1 MPWFDFCR
9 VPLPNL
15 FLNLKTLRKVLF
27 YLLLAVAVVFISLV
41 SSVFLFKDK
50 IINQFI
56 REANKDLNTPVKIGK
71 FDVSIFSQFPHLS
84 IVLSDVYVE
93 DSHPGNYPL
102 LTAKTVSFQLN
113 TIQAWRGQY
122 TIKGLK
128 IVDSETS
135 LKINDKGVSNYDV
148 TKKKDTK
155 DKSEAIRFEL
165 REVNLTNT
173 HVHYTDRS
181 ADQDFEFNSEN
192 LLASIVSENDLYS
205 IDAEGQLKTTKISIN
220 QKLFFADKSF
230 QIKSQLVYDD
240 VNRSIVIK
248 PSTLN
253 LKDAAFDVE
262 GKYGWKE
269 KSIID
274 LTTKGKDADIQTLL
288 SLLPESY
295 SKPVEKYQSKGAVY
309 FTAKLKG
316 EISSKRSPSVSV
328 EFGFSE
334 ATIFHPEYKTR
345 MEEASLRG
353 SFASPEMMDV
363 SKASLILKEIKGE
376 LNGERF
382 EANFILNDFEN
393 PNVICDF
400 KGKVDAASV
409 MSFYPIENLSNLS
422 GSLLADISFEGEVG
436 LLKKKAT
443 AQRVTTTGTIDL
455 QNISF
460 IYGEDKTP
468 LKRLTG
474 NLQFNNND
482 LALSNVTGNLG
493 NSDFVLNG
501 FFKNVIT
508 FLLFENQPIGIET
521 DLKSNFLD
529 VDQLFALAFG
539 KGTEGKAQEYE
550 FKISKNINLNFN
562 CDVKSLRYKRF
573 NAQQLRGDLLV
584 KSHMAVSRKT
594 TFKSMGGDMVVSGIV
609 DASNPKAIDVV
620 TTFKLNN
627 INIDSIFYVFKN
639 FDQDFIEDKHLKGK
653 AFADINLEMALHPNL
668 SMFSETLIG
677 DISATIKNGELNNFE
692 PMKKL
697 NKYLDDEG
705 LSKLRFSDLK
715 NDIHIENK
723 TIYIP
728 QMEIRTNVTTLKV
741 SGTHTFDQ
749 RIDYRIVTPLRS
761 RRKIDPQ
768 EAQAALEEENGQA
781 KIYLKITGTTDDYK
795 IQYDT
800 EAVKKRIAEGLK
812 NEVKELKDAF
822 KNKGTKKKKELE
834 LEKDEYF
841 DW

>member
-1 MPWFDFCR
+1 M
-9 VPLPNL
+9 
-15 FLNLKTLRKVLF
+15 
-27 YLLLAVAVVFISLV
+27 AVVFISLV
-41 SSVFLFKDK
+41 GSVFLFKDK

-56 REANKDLNTPVKIGK
+56 REANKNLNTPVKIGK
-71 FDVSIFSQFPHLS
+71 FDVSIFSQFPQLS

-93 DSHPGNYPL
+93 DTHPGNYPL
-102 LTAKTVSFQLN
+102 LTAKSVSFQMN
-113 TIQAWRGQY
+113 PIEVWSGAY

-128 IVDSETS
+128 IVDSETN
-135 LKINDKGVSNYDV
+135 LKINDKGITNYNV
-148 TKKKDTK
+148 TKKKNSK
-155 DKSEAIRFEL
+155 DKSGSIRFEL
-165 REVNLTNT
+165 REVKLFQTRVN
-173 HVHYTDRS
+173 YIDRS
-181 ADQDFEFNSEN
+181 ANQDFVFNSKE

-205 IDAEGQLKTTKISIN
+205 IDAQGELTTTKINVN
-220 QKLFFADKSF
+220 QYSFFTDKSF
-230 QIKSQLVYDD
+230 QIKSELVYDD
-240 VNRSIVIK
+240 VKRTLQIK

-253 LKDAAFDVE
+253 LKNAVFDVQ
-262 GKYGWKE
+262 GKYSWKE
-269 KSIID
+269 KSVID
-274 LTTKGKDADIQTLL
+274 LITKGKDADIQTLL
-288 SLLPESY
+288 SLLPESIT
-295 SKPVEKYQSKGAVY
+295 KHVEKYQSKGNVY

-316 EISSKRSPSVSV
+316 EISDKKSPSLSV
-328 EFGFSE
+328 DFGFSD

-345 MEEASLRG
+345 IEKANLRG
-353 SFASPEMMDV
+353 SFASPAVMDV
-363 SKASLILKEIKGE
+363 SKASLILKNINGT
-376 LNGERF
+376 LNSERF
-382 EANFILNDFEN
+382 EANFILNNFDN
-393 PNVICDF
+393 PEVICDF
-400 KGKVDAASV
+400 KGRVDAASV
-409 MSFYPIENLSNLS
+409 MSFYPIETLTDLS

-460 IYGEDKTP
+460 VYGEDKIP
-468 LKRLTG
+468 LKHLTG

-508 FLLFENQPIGIET
+508 FLLFDNQPIGIET

-529 VDQLFALAFG
+529 VDQLFILAFG
-539 KGTEGKAQEYE
+539 KASEGKAEEYL

-573 NAQQLRGDLLV
+573 NAQQLKGDLLV
-584 KSHMAVSRKT
+584 KSQMAVARKI

-609 DASNPKAIDVV
+609 DANNPKAIDVV
-620 TTFKLNN
+620 STFKLNS

-639 FDQDFIEDKHLKGK
+639 FDQDFVEGKHLKGK
-653 AFADINLEMALHPNL
+653 TFADINLEMALRPNL

-677 DISATIKNGELNNFE
+677 DITATIKNGELNNFE
-692 PMKKL
+692 PMQKL

-723 TIYIP
+723 IIYIP
-728 QMEIRTNVTTLKV
+728 QMEIRTNVTSLKV

-749 RIDYRIVTPLRS
+749 RIDYRIVAPLRS
-761 RRKIDPQ
+761 KKKIDPQ
-768 EAQAALEEENGQA
+768 EAQAALEEEGGQA

-795 IQYDT
+795 VQYDT
-800 EAVKKRIAEGLK
+800 EAVKKKITEGLK

-822 KNKGTKKKKELE
+822 KNKSTKKKKELE
-834 LEKDEYF
+834 LEMDEYF

>member
-1 MPWFDFCR
+1 MP
-9 VPLPNL
+9 NH
-15 FLNLKTLRKVLF
+15 FLILKTLRKVFL
-27 YLLLAVAVVFISLV
+27 YLLVAVAVVFISLV
-41 SSVFLFKDK
+41 GSVFLFKDK

-56 REANKDLNTPVKIGK
+56 REANKNLNTPVKIGK
-71 FDVSIFSQFPHLS
+71 FDVSIFDQFPQLS

-93 DSHPGNYPL
+93 DSHPGLYPL
-102 LTAKTVSFQLN
+102 ITARSVSFQMN
-113 TIQAWRGQY
+113 PIEVWGGSY

-128 IVDSETS
+128 IVDSETN
-135 LKINDKGVSNYDV
+135 LKINDKGITNYDV
-148 TKKKDTK
+148 TKKKDAK
-155 DKSEAIRFEL
+155 DKSPSIRFEL
-165 REVNLTNT
+165 REVRLIQT
-173 HVHYTDRS
+173 HVNYIDRS
-181 ADQDFEFNSEN
+181 SYQDFVFNSVE
-192 LLASIVSENDLYS
+192 LKASILSENDIYF
-205 IDAEGQLKTTKISIN
+205 IDAQGELTTTKINVN
-220 QKLFFADKSF
+220 QYSFFADKSF

-240 VNRSIVIK
+240 VKRTLLIK

-253 LKDAAFDVE
+253 LKNAVFDVE
-262 GKYGWKE
+262 GKYSWKE

-274 LTTKGKDADIQTLL
+274 LITRGKDADIQTLL
-288 SLLPESY
+288 SLLPGSVT
-295 SKPVEKYQSKGAVY
+295 KHVEKYQSKGDVY

-316 EISSKRSPSVSV
+316 EISDKRSPSLSV
-328 EFGFSE
+328 DFGFSD

-345 MEEASLRG
+345 IEQANLRG
-353 SFASPEMMDV
+353 SFASSAVTDV
-363 SKASLILKEIKGE
+363 SKASLVLKNINGT

-382 EANFILNDFEN
+382 EANFILNNFDN
-393 PNVICDF
+393 PEVICDF
-400 KGKVDAASV
+400 KGRVDAASV
-409 MSFYPIENLSNLS
+409 KSFYPIENLTDLS

-460 IYGEDKTP
+460 IYGEDKIP
-468 LKRLTG
+468 LKGLTG

-482 LALSNVTGNLG
+482 LALSNVTGKLG

-521 DLKSNFLD
+521 DLKSYFLD

-539 KGTEGKAQEYE
+539 KPSEGKAQEYE

-573 NAQQLRGDLLV
+573 NAQQLKGDLLV
-584 KSHMAVSRKT
+584 KSQMAVSRKI
-594 TFKSMGGDMVVSGIV
+594 TFKSMGGDMVMSGIV
-609 DASNPKAIDVV
+609 DANNPKAIDVV

-627 INIDSIFYVFKN
+627 INVDSVFYVFKN

-653 AFADINLEMALHPNL
+653 AFADVNLEMALRPNL
-668 SMFSETLIG
+668 TLFAETLIG
-677 DISATIKNGELNNFE
+677 DISVTIKNGELNNFE
-692 PMKKL
+692 PMQKL

-728 QMEIRTNVTTLKV
+728 QMEIRTNVTSLKV

-749 RIDYRIVTPLRS
+749 RIDYRIVAPLRS
-761 RRKIDPQ
+761 RKKIDPQ
-768 EAQAALEEENGQA
+768 EAQAALDEEGGQA

-795 IQYDT
+795 VQYDT
-800 EAVKKRIAEGLK
+800 EAVKKRISEGLK

>member
-1 MPWFDFCR
+1 
-9 VPLPNL
+9 LPNH
-15 FLNLKTLRKVLF
+15 FLILKTLRKVILYVF
-27 YLLLAVAVVFISLV
+27 LAVAVVFISLV
-41 SSVFLFKDK
+41 GSVFLFKDK
-50 IINQFI
+50 IINQFV
-56 REANKDLNTPVKIGK
+56 REANKNLNTPVKIGK
-71 FDVSIFSQFPHLS
+71 FDVSIFSQFPQLS

-113 TIQAWRGQY
+113 AIEVWGGSY

-128 IVDSETS
+128 IVDSETN
-135 LKINDKGVSNYDV
+135 LKINDKGITNYDV
-148 TKKKDTK
+148 TKKKDVK
-155 DKSEAIRFEL
+155 DKSASIRFEL
-165 REVNLTNT
+165 QKVRLINTKVN
-173 HVHYTDRS
+173 YIDRK
-181 ADQDFEFNSEN
+181 ADQDFIFNSKD

-205 IDAEGQLKTTKISIN
+205 IDAEGELTTTKISVN
-220 QKLFFADKSF
+220 QNLFFTDKSF
-230 QIKSQLVYDD
+230 QVKSQLVYDD
-240 VNRSIVIK
+240 VNRSVNIK
-248 PSTLN
+248 PSTLE
-253 LKDAAFDVE
+253 LKSALFDVQ
-262 GKYGWKE
+262 GNYSWKE
-269 KSIID
+269 KSLID

-288 SLLPESY
+288 SLFPESV
-295 SKPVEKYQSKGAVY
+295 SDRVEKYQSKGDVY

-316 EISSKRSPSVSV
+316 EISNKKSPSLSV
-328 EFGFSE
+328 DFGFND

-353 SFASPEMMDV
+353 SYASPEVMDL
-363 SKASLILKEIKGE
+363 SKGSLILKDIKGK
-376 LNGERF
+376 LNDERF
-382 EANFILNDFEN
+382 VANFILNNFDN

-400 KGKVDAASV
+400 RGRVDAASV
-409 MSFYPIENLSNLS
+409 MSFYPIQNVSNLS
-422 GSLLADISFEGEVG
+422 GSLLADISFEGEIG

-455 QNISF
+455 QNINL

-468 LKRLTG
+468 LKKLTG

-482 LALSNVTGNLG
+482 LALSNVTGSLG
-493 NSDFVLNG
+493 NSDFILNG

-539 KGTEGKAQEYE
+539 KPSSGKTQEYE

-562 CDVKSLRYKRF
+562 CDVKALRYKRF
-573 NAQQLRGDLLV
+573 HAQQLKGDLLV
-584 KSHMAVSRKT
+584 KSQMAASRNI

-609 DASNPKAIDVV
+609 DANNAKAIDVV
-620 TTFKLNN
+620 STFKLNG
-627 INIDSIFYVFKN
+627 IHVDSVFYVFRN
-639 FDQDFIEDKHLKGK
+639 FDQDFIEDRHLKGK
-653 AFADINLEMALHPNL
+653 AFADVNLEMVLRPNL
-668 SMFSETLIG
+668 SLFQETLIG
-677 DISATIKNGELNNFE
+677 DITVTIKNGELNNFE
-692 PMKKL
+692 PMQKL

-723 TIYIP
+723 TVYIP
-728 QMEIRTNVTTLKV
+728 QMEVRTNVTSLKV

-749 RIDYRIVTPLRS
+749 RIDYRIVAPLRS
-761 RRKIDPQ
+761 RKKIDPQ
-768 EAQAALEEENGQA
+768 EAQAALEEDGGQA
-781 KIYLKITGTTDDYK
+781 KIYLKITGTTDDYR

-800 EAVKKRIAEGLK
+800 EAVKKKIADGLK

-841 DW
+841 DWE